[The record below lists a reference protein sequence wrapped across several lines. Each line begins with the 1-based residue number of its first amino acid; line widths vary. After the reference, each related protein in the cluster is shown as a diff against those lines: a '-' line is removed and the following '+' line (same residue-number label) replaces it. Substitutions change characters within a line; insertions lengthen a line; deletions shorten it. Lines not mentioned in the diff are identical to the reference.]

1 MRTAYITTFSL
12 HNWKELS
19 EEEKNAHTVR
29 NCTACYEKFATFS
42 AAFPTPK
49 RRGKKPLLPP
59 KTTNIQ
65 FLEQDLSST
74 NALGRKVLREL
85 NTISQE
91 RFQTPGN
98 VVLVE
103 TPKSNLAH
111 KPTSHEKRKS
121 KRTIERSMKNAIVK
135 QKEEQASELVLQN
148 RISWRTYDRLRK
160 AEGLETCSSRKRL
173 AERISDGEPRNKRRC
188 TSLLNNTMVDKFS
201 LLQEAQSWPS
211 HKVIN
216 WSQLARDYGLQCSN
230 GGQIIK
236 EYLCEHGI
244 PAASIQ
250 QRPSRA
256 PRRCKKRVHATTDT
270 TMPMYPTIIHE
281 KAKLEDRISKG
292 EIIIGDE
299 VVPTTHDSFTIDTE
313 THTLQANRVTTCGR
327 RIRLRHIREK
337 LLKKHEDM
345 GIVRDNCD
353 EYFANMTHEEVV
365 SRLKELNIPFNESHD
380 LRQKL
385 QDACRTRYLKVWHD
399 HSSIAN
405 HGYLLVL
412 VSFIYDTAFYYTT
425 QEMKDLKG
433 ISIDVPAFV
442 QIPEVHIIARSSSST
457 QDQLLFI
464 DVRKECIEEMSDT
477 LKTTAGVEVH
487 DIVRFFYGDG
497 PAAQFEA
504 GQKQGGSYCCV
515 GCGAHSG
522 RFSI

>member
-1 MRTAYITTFSL
+1 M
-12 HNWKELS
+12 
-19 EEEKNAHTVR
+19 
-29 NCTACYEKFATFS
+29 
-42 AAFPTPK
+42 
-49 RRGKKPLLPP
+49 
-59 KTTNIQ
+59 
-65 FLEQDLSST
+65 
-74 NALGRKVLREL
+74 
-85 NTISQE
+85 
-91 RFQTPGN
+91 
-98 VVLVE
+98 
-103 TPKSNLAH
+103 
-111 KPTSHEKRKS
+111 
-121 KRTIERSMKNAIVK
+121 K
-135 QKEEQASELVLQN
+135 QKKEQASELVLQN
-148 RISWRTYDRLRK
+148 RICWRTYDRLRK
-160 AEGLETCSSRKRL
+160 AEGLETCSSHKRL
-173 AERISDGEPRNKRRC
+173 AERISDDEPRNKR
-188 TSLLNNTMVDKFS
+188 SLLNNTMVDKEN

-216 WSQLARDYGLQCSN
+216 WSQPARDYGLQCSN
-230 GGQIIK
+230 GGQITK

-270 TMPMYPTIIHE
+270 TMPTIMHE

-292 EIIIGDE
+292 EIFIGDE
-299 VVPTTHDSFTIDTE
+299 VIPTTRDSFTIDTE

-353 EYFANMTHEEVV
+353 EYFANMTHKEVV
-365 SRLKELNIPFNESHD
+365 SRLKELNIPFND
-380 LRQKL
+380 LWQTLR
-385 QDACRTRYLKVWHD
+385 DACRTRYLKVWHD

-442 QIPEVHIIARSSSST
+442 QIPEVHIIAQSSSST

-504 GQKQGGSYCCV
+504 GQLLCWLWCS
-515 GCGAHSG
+515 
-522 RFSI
+522 

>member
-1 MRTAYITTFSL
+1 M
-12 HNWKELS
+12 
-19 EEEKNAHTVR
+19 
-29 NCTACYEKFATFS
+29 
-42 AAFPTPK
+42 
-49 RRGKKPLLPP
+49 
-59 KTTNIQ
+59 
-65 FLEQDLSST
+65 
-74 NALGRKVLREL
+74 
-85 NTISQE
+85 
-91 RFQTPGN
+91 
-98 VVLVE
+98 
-103 TPKSNLAH
+103 
-111 KPTSHEKRKS
+111 
-121 KRTIERSMKNAIVK
+121 
-135 QKEEQASELVLQN
+135 
-148 RISWRTYDRLRK
+148 
-160 AEGLETCSSRKRL
+160 
-173 AERISDGEPRNKRRC
+173 
-188 TSLLNNTMVDKFS
+188 
-201 LLQEAQSWPS
+201 
-211 HKVIN
+211 
-216 WSQLARDYGLQCSN
+216 
-230 GGQIIK
+230 
-236 EYLCEHGI
+236 
-244 PAASIQ
+244 
-250 QRPSRA
+250 
-256 PRRCKKRVHATTDT
+256 
-270 TMPMYPTIIHE
+270 
-281 KAKLEDRISKG
+281 
-292 EIIIGDE
+292 
-299 VVPTTHDSFTIDTE
+299 
-313 THTLQANRVTTCGR
+313 
-327 RIRLRHIREK
+327 RLRHIREK

-385 QDACRTRYLKVWHD
+385 RDACRTRYLKVWHD

-522 RFSI
+522 RFSDIAFSYRAPKQSLQERQKFVLQGRAWRKGGEQPTYMCMYNVHVKIQCMYKATIKGLYVYTCAGINPMDNLKISELRIELERRGLSTARKRKPELERDFDELRRGIVNVPALLQGSPDTPLTNLHLDRYEISLVEPLHDVKGHLSNLIDEAILTGEAKERVDAIANSVLGKETLRGSDFRKGAILMLKALQDILPNSFVTTTLSTAVEMLYSRPHKRTQQSMLRLHNLSFVHAKLCSDHLSNPKKMSQRKMFGRYFHAHSPLLYRIITPRLLNTEVEERVFGQCKAITRSTSNQHTSNIITNLLVRMHYEQK